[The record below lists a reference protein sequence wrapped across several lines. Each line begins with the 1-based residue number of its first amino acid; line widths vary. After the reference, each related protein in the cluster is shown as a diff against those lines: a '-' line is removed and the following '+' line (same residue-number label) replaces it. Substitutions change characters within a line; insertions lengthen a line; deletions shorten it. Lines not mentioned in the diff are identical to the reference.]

1 MAPEENVTPPA
12 LPPQIQLYQM
22 AIGHYLSHALNL
34 AATLGVAD
42 QLKDGPRPV
51 AELAQATATH
61 GPSLHRV
68 LRLLA
73 SAGVLTEQEDGT
85 FGLTPIGE
93 CLRTDT
99 PESAN
104 AMVRLFAGPRVQDN
118 WRDLEYSVRTGEPAF
133 CKRGIAAPFE
143 AQDSPDGASFDAAM
157 ANITRLIAVAVAAA
171 YDFTPF
177 RTIVDVGGG
186 NGALL
191 ISLLQANPA
200 VRGTVFDLPAA
211 ALRATR
217 NIAASGLGERCQAA
231 GGDFF
236 QAVPDGG
243 DAYLLKHVIHDWNDE
258 KAIAILRSCHRA
270 MPAHGKL
277 LIVEGVYPRR
287 IDQSLAS
294 RGAAAND
301 VNMLVSTGGRQRS
314 EAEFCSLYD
323 AAGFTLTR
331 IVPTQARV
339 AVIEGARQTG

>member
-133 CKRGIAAPFE
+133 RKRGIAAPFE
-143 AQDSPDGASFDAAM
+143 AQDSPDGG
-157 ANITRLIAVAVAAA
+157 RREL
-171 YDFTPF
+171 
-177 RTIVDVGGG
+177 R
-186 NGALL
+186 
-191 ISLLQANPA
+191 
-200 VRGTVFDLPAA
+200 RG
-211 ALRATR
+211 
-217 NIAASGLGERCQAA
+217 
-231 GGDFF
+231 
-236 QAVPDGG
+236 DGQ
-243 DAYLLKHVIHDWNDE
+243 HH
-258 KAIAILRSCHRA
+258 
-270 MPAHGKL
+270 PAH
-277 LIVEGVYPRR
+277 
-287 IDQSLAS
+287 
-294 RGAAAND
+294 RGRGR
-301 VNMLVSTGGRQRS
+301 GG
-314 EAEFCSLYD
+314 L
-323 AAGFTLTR
+323 
-331 IVPTQARV
+331 
-339 AVIEGARQTG
+339 

>member
-1 MAPEENVTPPA
+1 MAPEENVAPPA
-12 LPPQIQLYQM
+12 LPPQVQLYQM

-51 AELAQATATH
+51 GELAQATATH

-93 CLRTDT
+93 GLRTDT
-99 PESAN
+99 LESAH

-133 CKRGIAAPFE
+133 RKRGIAAPFE

-157 ANITRLIAVAVAAA
+157 ANITRLIAIAVAAA

-177 RTIVDVGGG
+177 RTVVDPGGG
-186 NGALL
+186 NSALL
-191 ISLLQANPA
+191 TGLLRPNPS
-200 VRGTVFDLPAA
+200 VPRTVFDLPAA

-217 NIAASGLGERCQAA
+217 NIAARGLGDR
-231 GGDFF
+231 G
-236 QAVPDGG
+236 QAV
-243 DAYLLKHVIHDWNDE
+243 A
-258 KAIAILRSCHRA
+258 
-270 MPAHGKL
+270 
-277 LIVEGVYPRR
+277 
-287 IDQSLAS
+287 
-294 RGAAAND
+294 GA
-301 VNMLVSTGGRQRS
+301 
-314 EAEFCSLYD
+314 
-323 AAGFTLTR
+323 
-331 IVPTQARV
+331 
-339 AVIEGARQTG
+339 

>member
-1 MAPEENVTPPA
+1 MASEENVTPPP
-12 LPPQIQLYQM
+12 LPPQVQLYHL

-51 AELAQATATH
+51 GELAQATGTH

-73 SAGVLTEQEDGT
+73 SAGVLTEEDDGR
-85 FGLTPIGE
+85 FGLTAIGE

-99 PESAN
+99 AESAH
-104 AMVRLFAGPRVQDN
+104 AMVRLFAGPRIQDN

-133 CKRGIAAPFE
+133 RKRGIAGPFE
-143 AQDSPDGASFDAAM
+143 AQDSPDGAIFDAAM

-191 ISLLQANPA
+191 IGLLRANPA
-200 VRGTVFDLPAA
+200 LRGTVFDLPAA
-211 ALRATR
+211 AERATR
-217 NIAASGLGERCQAA
+217 NIGASGLGGRCRAI

-236 QAVPDGG
+236 QAVPDAG
-243 DAYLLKHVIHDWNDE
+243 DAYLRSE
-258 KAIAILRSCHRA
+258 ERSCR
-270 MPAHGKL
+270 
-277 LIVEGVYPRR
+277 ERVY
-287 IDQSLAS
+287 
-294 RGAAAND
+294 
-301 VNMLVSTGGRQRS
+301 VLV
-314 EAEFCSLYD
+314 
-323 AAGFTLTR
+323 
-331 IVPTQARV
+331 
-339 AVIEGARQTG
+339 